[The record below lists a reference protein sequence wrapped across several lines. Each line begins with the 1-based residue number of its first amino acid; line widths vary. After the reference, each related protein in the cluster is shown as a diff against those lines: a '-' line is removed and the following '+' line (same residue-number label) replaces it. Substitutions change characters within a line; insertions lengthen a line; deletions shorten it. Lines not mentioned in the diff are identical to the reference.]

1 MVHLQT
7 KLEEKHYKKQRHI
20 VLEQMALKM
29 HVALKIQ
36 QSWVA
41 NTNNNNKSCCNK
53 NREHVEKFV
62 DIFAAFMWEKKNEF
76 FHLAKNN
83 EEQVAAAVWAKTQQV
98 ARILVVISHF
108 KQEDRQTDGRK
119 Y

>member
-1 MVHLQT
+1 MQIQIT
-7 KLEEKHYKKQRHI
+7 TIK
-20 VLEQMALKM
+20 
-29 HVALKIQ
+29 VAAIKTENMLR
-36 QSWVA
+36 
-41 NTNNNNKSCCNK
+41 NLLTFLLLLC
-53 NREHVEKFV
+53 
-62 DIFAAFMWEKKNEF
+62 EKKNEF